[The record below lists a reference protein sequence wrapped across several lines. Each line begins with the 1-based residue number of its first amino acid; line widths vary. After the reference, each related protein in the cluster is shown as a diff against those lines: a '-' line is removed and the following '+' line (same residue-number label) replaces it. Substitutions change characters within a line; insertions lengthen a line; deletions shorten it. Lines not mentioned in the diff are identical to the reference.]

1 MVDSKENYKL
11 IWELKGSYRFV
22 CLKEDK
28 NATAMISGW
37 RKPKEFLIHAIIR
50 LLFFVLQSVHS
61 VEVFQRM
68 TFFVKGTQDKV
79 HHAQMKKNVVE
90 TP

>member
-1 MVDSKENYKL
+1 MTKTKRIFDSRNNK
-11 IWELKGSYRFV
+11 
-22 CLKEDK
+22 
-28 NATAMISGW
+28 
-37 RKPKEFLIHAIIR
+37 II
-50 LLFFVLQSVHS
+50 FFVLQSVHS

-68 TFFVKGTQDKV
+68 KFFVKGTQDKV

>member
-1 MVDSKENYKL
+1 
-11 IWELKGSYRFV
+11 
-22 CLKEDK
+22 
-28 NATAMISGW
+28 MISGW
-37 RKPKEFLIHAIIR
+37 RKPKEFLIHVIIG

-61 VEVFQRM
+61 VEVFQGM
-68 TFFVKGTQDKV
+68 KFFVKGTQYKV